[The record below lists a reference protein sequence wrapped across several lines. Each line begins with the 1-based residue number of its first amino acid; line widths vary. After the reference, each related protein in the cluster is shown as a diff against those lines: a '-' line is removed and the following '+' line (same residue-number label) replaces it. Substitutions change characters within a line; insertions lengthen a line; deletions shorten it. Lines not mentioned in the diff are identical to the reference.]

1 MIHREDFWKIIRAIE
16 SKGRITTW
24 PVYIIAEHTAA
35 ALYGLAPRHQPR
47 KMEYIMSKFVSR
59 METHE
64 QVKSHGATGT
74 EKFYYFETDFDGIRT
89 IIHDLLKQKL
99 IRMIQIVVGLS
110 LRLDM
115 MYTQRIIGR
124 TISLTWMPQSKILC
138 VDCVILV
145 LLRLAL
151 TLLKI

>member
-59 METHE
+59 GD
-64 QVKSHGATGT
+64 S
-74 EKFYYFETDFDGIRT
+74 
-89 IIHDLLKQKL
+89 
-99 IRMIQIVVGLS
+99 
-110 LRLDM
+110 
-115 MYTQRIIGR
+115 
-124 TISLTWMPQSKILC
+124 
-138 VDCVILV
+138 
-145 LLRLAL
+145 
-151 TLLKI
+151 